1 MFPKQENNGRDD
13 VGKCDLVV
21 LDMLAKPFNVEF
33 GHYKECQTRIDALV
47 QHAG

>member
-1 MFPKQENNGRDD
+1 MLAKQENDGRDD

-21 LDMLAKPFNVEF
+21 LDVLAKPFNVKF
-33 GHYKECQTRIDALV
+33 GHYEERQTGIYALV